1 MNKKIDIIKL
11 QKIYDPR
18 GTLVVAEENTHV
30 PFEIGNTEWF
40 SPKSTVTTQHQRETM
55 LVALAGHFTL
65 RITEYDGTV
74 AETLLDNPNEGALIP
89 ADCPYQ
95 LTDFTEETVVLRL
108 TAAEKEIKY
117 LDLKAI
123 NDQYQP
129 EINNA
134 IAQVLDSGWYLHGKA
149 LRQFEEEYAAFIG
162 SEYCI
167 GCGCGLDA
175 LKLILMGEMELGR
188 LQKGD
193 EILVPANT
201 YYATI
206 LAITSVGLK
215 PVLIDAR
222 MDTLQIDERLIEQH
236 ITQKTKALLTVH
248 LYGKLSVT
256 PKMLELCRKHHLLL
270 FEDNAQAFACKM
282 HAKKSE
288 ACQMQVE
295 NSQNSEV
302 NGESIHTG
310 NIGDAAA
317 HSFYP
322 GKNLGALGDAG
333 AVTTNDRKLA
343 EVITSLRDYGRVSK
357 YEYDYQGLNSRMEEL
372 QAAVLC
378 VKLKN
383 PYKEAS
389 ERIKIAR
396 YYLSKLDKRIVEHC
410 IPERLYEKESENVV
424 HVFPFLTEK
433 RDELRDYLSEHRV
446 QTVCH
451 YPIPPHQQPCYPEW
465 NHLSFPVTERIAKQE
480 ISLPC
485 NSTLKQEELDRIINL
500 INRFFEE
507 RGI

>member
-1 MNKKIDIIKL
+1 MNKKVDNIKL
-11 QKIYDPR
+11 QKIFDPR
-18 GTLVVAEENTHV
+18 STQIAAEE
-30 PFEIGNTEWF
+30 
-40 SPKSTVTTQHQRETM
+40 K
-55 LVALAGHFTL
+55 
-65 RITEYDGTV
+65 
-74 AETLLDNPNEGALIP
+74 
-89 ADCPYQ
+89 
-95 LTDFTEETVVLRL
+95 
-108 TAAEKEIKY
+108 IKY

-129 EINNA
+129 EINEA
-134 IAQVLDSGWYLHGKA
+134 IAQVLDSGWYLNGNA
-149 LRQFEEEYAAFIG
+149 LKQFEEAYAAFIG

-175 LKLILMGEMELGR
+175 LKLILMGEIELGR
-188 LQKGD
+188 LQKGN

-206 LAITSVGLK
+206 LAITSVGLT
-215 PVLIDAR
+215 PVLIDSR

-236 ITQKTKALLTVH
+236 ITQKTKALMTVH

-256 PKMLELCRKHHLLL
+256 PKILELCRKHQLLL
-270 FEDNAQAFACKM
+270 FEDNAQAFAC
-282 HAKKSE
+282 
-288 ACQMQVE
+288 QMQVE
-295 NSQNSEV
+295 NSEASRK
-302 NGESIHTG
+302 SIHTG

-333 AVTTNDRKLA
+333 AITTNDRKLA
-343 EVITSLRDYGRVSK
+343 EVIISLRDYGRVTK
-357 YEYDYQGLNSRMEEL
+357 YEFNYQGLNSRMEEL

-383 PYKEAS
+383 PYGEAKD
-389 ERIKIAR
+389 RFQKVQ
-396 YYLSKLDKRIVEHC
+396 YYLSKLDKKIVEHC
-410 IPERLYEKESENVV
+410 IPKRLYEEESENVV

-433 RDELRDYLSEHRV
+433 RDELRDYLSEHQV
-446 QTVCH
+446 QTVYH
-451 YPIPPHQQPCYPEW
+451 YPIPPHQQSCYPEW
-465 NHLSFPVTERIAKQE
+465 NHLSFPVTERIAQQE

>member
-1 MNKKIDIIKL
+1 MNKKVDNIKL
-11 QKIYDPR
+11 QKIFDPR
-18 GTLVVAEENTHV
+18 STQVAAEE
-30 PFEIGNTEWF
+30 
-40 SPKSTVTTQHQRETM
+40 K
-55 LVALAGHFTL
+55 
-65 RITEYDGTV
+65 
-74 AETLLDNPNEGALIP
+74 
-89 ADCPYQ
+89 
-95 LTDFTEETVVLRL
+95 
-108 TAAEKEIKY
+108 IKY

-129 EINNA
+129 EINEA
-134 IAQVLDSGWYLHGKA
+134 IAQVLDSGWYLNGNA
-149 LRQFEEEYAAFIG
+149 LKLFEEAYAAFIG

-175 LKLILMGEMELGR
+175 LKLILMGEIELGR

-206 LAITSVGLK
+206 LAITSVGLT
-215 PVLIDAR
+215 PVLIDSR

-236 ITQKTKALLTVH
+236 ITQKTKALMTVH

-256 PKMLELCRKHHLLL
+256 PKILELCRKHQLLL
-270 FEDNAQAFACKM
+270 FEDNAQAFAC
-282 HAKKSE
+282 
-288 ACQMQVE
+288 QMQVE
-295 NSQNSEV
+295 NSEASRK
-302 NGESIHTG
+302 SIHTG

-333 AVTTNDRKLA
+333 AITTNDRKLA
-343 EVITSLRDYGRVSK
+343 EIIISLRDYGRVSK
-357 YEYDYQGLNSRMEEL
+357 YEFNYQGLNSRMEEL

-383 PYKEAS
+383 PYGEAKD
-389 ERIKIAR
+389 RFQKVQ
-396 YYLSKLDKRIVEHC
+396 YYLSKLDKKIVEHC
-410 IPERLYEKESENVV
+410 IPKRLYEEESENVV

-433 RDELRDYLSEHRV
+433 RDELRDYLSEHQV
-446 QTVCH
+446 QTVYH
-451 YPIPPHQQPCYPEW
+451 YPIPPHQQSCYPEW
-465 NHLSFPVTERIAKQE
+465 NHLSFPVTERIAQQE

-485 NSTLKQEELDRIINL
+485 NSTLKQGELDRIINL

>member
-1 MNKKIDIIKL
+1 MNKKVDNIKL
-11 QKIYDPR
+11 QKIFDPR
-18 GTLVVAEENTHV
+18 STQVVAEE
-30 PFEIGNTEWF
+30 
-40 SPKSTVTTQHQRETM
+40 K
-55 LVALAGHFTL
+55 
-65 RITEYDGTV
+65 
-74 AETLLDNPNEGALIP
+74 
-89 ADCPYQ
+89 
-95 LTDFTEETVVLRL
+95 
-108 TAAEKEIKY
+108 IKY

-129 EINNA
+129 EINEA
-134 IAQVLDSGWYLHGKA
+134 IAQVLDSGWYLNGNA
-149 LRQFEEEYAAFIG
+149 LKQFEEAYAAFIG

-175 LKLILMGEMELGR
+175 LKLILMGEIELGR
-188 LQKGD
+188 LQKGN

-206 LAITSVGLK
+206 LAITSVGLT
-215 PVLIDAR
+215 PVLIDSR

-236 ITQKTKALLTVH
+236 ITQKTKALMTVH

-256 PKMLELCRKHHLLL
+256 PKILELCRKHQLLL
-270 FEDNAQAFACKM
+270 FEDNAQAFAC
-282 HAKKSE
+282 
-288 ACQMQVE
+288 QMQVE
-295 NSQNSEV
+295 NSEASRK
-302 NGESIHTG
+302 SIHTG

-333 AVTTNDRKLA
+333 AITTNDRKLA
-343 EVITSLRDYGRVSK
+343 EVIISLRDYGRVSK
-357 YEYDYQGLNSRMEEL
+357 YEFNYQGLNSRMEEL

-383 PYKEAS
+383 PYGEAKD
-389 ERIKIAR
+389 RFQKVQ
-396 YYLSKLDKRIVEHC
+396 YYLSKLDKKIVEHC
-410 IPERLYEKESENVV
+410 IPKRLYEEESENVV

-433 RDELRDYLSEHRV
+433 RDELRDYLSEHQV
-446 QTVCH
+446 QTVYH
-451 YPIPPHQQPCYPEW
+451 YPIPPHQQSCYPEW
-465 NHLSFPVTERIAKQE
+465 NHLSFPVTERIAQQE

-485 NSTLKQEELDRIINL
+485 NSTLKQGELDRIINL

>member
-1 MNKKIDIIKL
+1 MNKKVDNIKL
-11 QKIYDPR
+11 QKIFDPR
-18 GTLVVAEENTHV
+18 STQVAAEE
-30 PFEIGNTEWF
+30 
-40 SPKSTVTTQHQRETM
+40 K
-55 LVALAGHFTL
+55 
-65 RITEYDGTV
+65 
-74 AETLLDNPNEGALIP
+74 
-89 ADCPYQ
+89 
-95 LTDFTEETVVLRL
+95 
-108 TAAEKEIKY
+108 IKY

-129 EINNA
+129 EINEA
-134 IAQVLDSGWYLHGKA
+134 IAQVLDSGWYLNGNA
-149 LRQFEEEYAAFIG
+149 LKQFEEAYAAFIG

-175 LKLILMGEMELGR
+175 LKLILMGEIELGR
-188 LQKGD
+188 LQKGN

-206 LAITSVGLK
+206 LAITSVGLT
-215 PVLIDAR
+215 PVLIDSR

-236 ITQKTKALLTVH
+236 ITQKTKALMTVH

-256 PKMLELCRKHHLLL
+256 PKILELCRKHQLLL
-270 FEDNAQAFACKM
+270 FEDNAQAFAC
-282 HAKKSE
+282 
-288 ACQMQVE
+288 QMQVE
-295 NSQNSEV
+295 NSEASRK
-302 NGESIHTG
+302 SIHTG

-333 AVTTNDRKLA
+333 AITTNDRKLA
-343 EVITSLRDYGRVSK
+343 EVIISLRDYGRVSK
-357 YEYDYQGLNSRMEEL
+357 YEFNYQGLNSRMEEL

-383 PYKEAS
+383 PYGEAKD
-389 ERIKIAR
+389 RFQKVQ
-396 YYLSKLDKRIVEHC
+396 YYLSKLDKKIVEHC
-410 IPERLYEKESENVV
+410 IPKKLYEEESENVV

-433 RDELRDYLSEHRV
+433 RDELRDYLSEHQV
-446 QTVCH
+446 QTVFH
-451 YPIPPHQQPCYPEW
+451 YPIPPHQQSCYPEW
-465 NHLSFPVTERIAKQE
+465 NHLSFPVTERIAQQE

-485 NSTLKQEELDRIINL
+485 NSTLKQGELDRIINL

>member
-1 MNKKIDIIKL
+1 MNKKVDNIKL
-11 QKIYDPR
+11 QKIFDPR
-18 GTLVVAEENTHV
+18 STQVAAEE
-30 PFEIGNTEWF
+30 
-40 SPKSTVTTQHQRETM
+40 K
-55 LVALAGHFTL
+55 
-65 RITEYDGTV
+65 
-74 AETLLDNPNEGALIP
+74 
-89 ADCPYQ
+89 
-95 LTDFTEETVVLRL
+95 
-108 TAAEKEIKY
+108 IKY

-129 EINNA
+129 EINEA
-134 IAQVLDSGWYLHGKA
+134 IAQVLDSGWYLNGNA
-149 LRQFEEEYAAFIG
+149 LKEFEEAYAAFIG

-175 LKLILMGEMELGR
+175 LKLILMGEIELGR

-206 LAITSVGLK
+206 LAITSVGLT
-215 PVLIDAR
+215 PVLIDSR

-236 ITQKTKALLTVH
+236 ITQKTKALMTVH

-256 PKMLELCRKHHLLL
+256 PKILELCRKHQLLL
-270 FEDNAQAFACKM
+270 FEDNAQAFAC
-282 HAKKSE
+282 
-288 ACQMQVE
+288 QMQVK
-295 NSQNSEV
+295 NSEASRK
-302 NGESIHTG
+302 SIHTG

-333 AVTTNDRKLA
+333 AITTNDRKLA
-343 EVITSLRDYGRVSK
+343 EVIISLRDYGRVSK
-357 YEYDYQGLNSRMEEL
+357 YEFNYQGLNSRMEEL
-372 QAAVLC
+372 QAVVLC

-383 PYKEAS
+383 PYGEAKD
-389 ERIKIAR
+389 RFQKVQ
-396 YYLSKLDKRIVEHC
+396 YYLSKLDKKIVEHC
-410 IPERLYEKESENVV
+410 IPKRLYEEESENVV

-433 RDELRDYLSEHRV
+433 RDELRDYLSEHQV
-446 QTVCH
+446 QTVYH
-451 YPIPPHQQPCYPEW
+451 YPIPPHQQSCYPEW
-465 NHLSFPVTERIAKQE
+465 NHLSFPVTERIAQQE

>member
-1 MNKKIDIIKL
+1 MNKKVDNIKL
-11 QKIYDPR
+11 QKIFDPR
-18 GTLVVAEENTHV
+18 STQVAAEE
-30 PFEIGNTEWF
+30 
-40 SPKSTVTTQHQRETM
+40 K
-55 LVALAGHFTL
+55 
-65 RITEYDGTV
+65 
-74 AETLLDNPNEGALIP
+74 
-89 ADCPYQ
+89 
-95 LTDFTEETVVLRL
+95 
-108 TAAEKEIKY
+108 IKY

-129 EINNA
+129 EINEA
-134 IAQVLDSGWYLHGKA
+134 IAQVLDSGWYLNGNA
-149 LRQFEEEYAAFIG
+149 LKQFEEAYAAFIG

-175 LKLILMGEMELGR
+175 LKLILMGEIELGR
-188 LQKGD
+188 LQKDD

-206 LAITSVGLK
+206 LAITSVGLT
-215 PVLIDAR
+215 PVLIDSR

-236 ITQKTKALLTVH
+236 ITQKTKALMTVH

-256 PKMLELCRKHHLLL
+256 PKILELCRKHQLLL
-270 FEDNAQAFACKM
+270 FEDNAQAFAC
-282 HAKKSE
+282 
-288 ACQMQVE
+288 QMQVE
-295 NSQNSEV
+295 NSEASRK
-302 NGESIHTG
+302 SIHTG

-333 AVTTNDRKLA
+333 AITTNDRKLA
-343 EVITSLRDYGRVSK
+343 EIIISLRDYGRVSK
-357 YEYDYQGLNSRMEEL
+357 YEFNYQGLNSRMEEL

-383 PYKEAS
+383 PYGEAKD
-389 ERIKIAR
+389 RFQKVQ
-396 YYLSKLDKRIVEHC
+396 YYLSKLDKKIVEHC
-410 IPERLYEKESENVV
+410 IPKRLYEEEAENVV

-433 RDELRDYLSEHRV
+433 RDELRDYLSEHQV
-446 QTVCH
+446 QTVYH
-451 YPIPPHQQPCYPEW
+451 YPIPPHQQSCYPEW
-465 NHLSFPVTERIAKQE
+465 NHLSFPVTERIAQQE

-485 NSTLKQEELDRIINL
+485 NSTLKQGELDRIINL

>member
-1 MNKKIDIIKL
+1 MNKKVDNIKL
-11 QKIYDPR
+11 QKIFDPR
-18 GTLVVAEENTHV
+18 STQIAAEE
-30 PFEIGNTEWF
+30 
-40 SPKSTVTTQHQRETM
+40 K
-55 LVALAGHFTL
+55 
-65 RITEYDGTV
+65 
-74 AETLLDNPNEGALIP
+74 
-89 ADCPYQ
+89 
-95 LTDFTEETVVLRL
+95 
-108 TAAEKEIKY
+108 IKY

-129 EINNA
+129 EINEA
-134 IAQVLDSGWYLHGKA
+134 IAQVLDSGWYLNGNA
-149 LRQFEEEYAAFIG
+149 LKQFEEAYAAFIG

-175 LKLILMGEMELGR
+175 LKLILMGEIELGR
-188 LQKGD
+188 LQKGN

-206 LAITSVGLK
+206 LAITSVGLT
-215 PVLIDAR
+215 PVLIDSR

-236 ITQKTKALLTVH
+236 ITQKTKALMTVH

-256 PKMLELCRKHHLLL
+256 PKILELCRKHQLLL
-270 FEDNAQAFACKM
+270 FEDNAQAFAC
-282 HAKKSE
+282 
-288 ACQMQVE
+288 QMQVE
-295 NSQNSEV
+295 NCEASRK
-302 NGESIHTG
+302 SIHTG

-333 AVTTNDRKLA
+333 AITTNDRKLA
-343 EVITSLRDYGRVSK
+343 EIIISLRDYGRVSK
-357 YEYDYQGLNSRMEEL
+357 YEFNYQGLNSRMEEL

-383 PYKEAS
+383 PYGEAKD
-389 ERIKIAR
+389 RFQKVQ
-396 YYLSKLDKRIVEHC
+396 YYLSKLDKKIVEHC
-410 IPERLYEKESENVV
+410 IPKRLYEEESENVV

-433 RDELRDYLSEHRV
+433 RDELRDYLSEHQV
-446 QTVCH
+446 QTVYH
-451 YPIPPHQQPCYPEW
+451 YPIPPHQQSCYPEW
-465 NHLSFPVTERIAKQE
+465 NHLSFPVTERIAQQE

-485 NSTLKQEELDRIINL
+485 NSTLKQGELDRIINL

>member
-1 MNKKIDIIKL
+1 MNKKVDNIKL
-11 QKIYDPR
+11 QKIFDPR
-18 GTLVVAEENTHV
+18 STQVAAEE
-30 PFEIGNTEWF
+30 
-40 SPKSTVTTQHQRETM
+40 K
-55 LVALAGHFTL
+55 
-65 RITEYDGTV
+65 
-74 AETLLDNPNEGALIP
+74 
-89 ADCPYQ
+89 
-95 LTDFTEETVVLRL
+95 
-108 TAAEKEIKY
+108 IKY

-129 EINNA
+129 EINEA
-134 IAQVLDSGWYLHGKA
+134 IAQVLDSGWYLNGNA
-149 LRQFEEEYAAFIG
+149 LKEFEEAYAAFIG

-175 LKLILMGEMELGR
+175 LKLILIGEIELGR

-206 LAITSVGLK
+206 LAITSVGLT
-215 PVLIDAR
+215 PVLIDSR

-236 ITQKTKALLTVH
+236 ITQKTKALMTVH

-256 PKMLELCRKHHLLL
+256 PKILELCRKHQLLL
-270 FEDNAQAFACKM
+270 FEDNAQAFAC
-282 HAKKSE
+282 
-288 ACQMQVE
+288 QMQVE
-295 NSQNSEV
+295 NSEASRK
-302 NGESIHTG
+302 SIHTG

-333 AVTTNDRKLA
+333 AITTNDRKLA
-343 EVITSLRDYGRVSK
+343 EIIISLRDYGRVSK
-357 YEYDYQGLNSRMEEL
+357 YEFNYQGLNSRMEEL

-383 PYKEAS
+383 PYGEAKD
-389 ERIKIAR
+389 RFQKVQ
-396 YYLSKLDKRIVEHC
+396 YYLSKLDKKIVEHC
-410 IPERLYEKESENVV
+410 IPKRLYEEESENVV

-433 RDELRDYLSEHRV
+433 RDELRDYLSEHQV
-446 QTVCH
+446 QTVYH
-451 YPIPPHQQPCYPEW
+451 YPIPPHQQSCYPEW
-465 NHLSFPVTERIAKQE
+465 NHLSFPVTERIAQQE

-485 NSTLKQEELDRIINL
+485 NSTLKQGELDRIINL

>member
-1 MNKKIDIIKL
+1 MNKKVDNIKL
-11 QKIYDPR
+11 QKIFDPR
-18 GTLVVAEENTHV
+18 STQVAAEE
-30 PFEIGNTEWF
+30 
-40 SPKSTVTTQHQRETM
+40 K
-55 LVALAGHFTL
+55 
-65 RITEYDGTV
+65 
-74 AETLLDNPNEGALIP
+74 
-89 ADCPYQ
+89 
-95 LTDFTEETVVLRL
+95 
-108 TAAEKEIKY
+108 IKY

-129 EINNA
+129 EINEA
-134 IAQVLDSGWYLHGKA
+134 IAQVLDSGWYLNGNA
-149 LRQFEEEYAAFIG
+149 LKQFEEAYAAFIG

-175 LKLILMGEMELGR
+175 LKLILMGEIELGR
-188 LQKGD
+188 LQKGN

-206 LAITSVGLK
+206 LAITSAGLT
-215 PVLIDAR
+215 PVLIDSR

-236 ITQKTKALLTVH
+236 ITQKTKALMTVH

-256 PKMLELCRKHHLLL
+256 PKILELCRKHQLLL
-270 FEDNAQAFACKM
+270 FEDNAQAFAC
-282 HAKKSE
+282 
-288 ACQMQVE
+288 QMQVE
-295 NSQNSEV
+295 NSEASRK
-302 NGESIHTG
+302 SIHTG

-333 AVTTNDRKLA
+333 AITTNDRKLA
-343 EVITSLRDYGRVSK
+343 EVIISLRDYGRVSK
-357 YEYDYQGLNSRMEEL
+357 YEFNYQGLNSRMEEL

-383 PYKEAS
+383 PYGEAKD
-389 ERIKIAR
+389 RFQKVQ
-396 YYLSKLDKRIVEHC
+396 YYLSKLDKKIVEHC
-410 IPERLYEKESENVV
+410 IPKRLYEEESENVV

-433 RDELRDYLSEHRV
+433 RDELRDYLSEHQV
-446 QTVCH
+446 QTVFH
-451 YPIPPHQQPCYPEW
+451 YPIPPHQQSCYPEW
-465 NHLSFPVTERIAKQE
+465 NHLSFPVTERIAQQE

-485 NSTLKQEELDRIINL
+485 NSTLKQGELDRIINL

>member
-1 MNKKIDIIKL
+1 MNKKVDNIKL
-11 QKIYDPR
+11 QKIFDPR
-18 GTLVVAEENTHV
+18 STQVAAEE
-30 PFEIGNTEWF
+30 
-40 SPKSTVTTQHQRETM
+40 K
-55 LVALAGHFTL
+55 
-65 RITEYDGTV
+65 
-74 AETLLDNPNEGALIP
+74 
-89 ADCPYQ
+89 
-95 LTDFTEETVVLRL
+95 
-108 TAAEKEIKY
+108 IKY

-129 EINNA
+129 EINEA
-134 IAQVLDSGWYLHGKA
+134 IAQVLDSGWYLNGIA
-149 LRQFEEEYAAFIG
+149 LKQFEEAYAAFIG

-175 LKLILMGEMELGR
+175 LKLILMGEIELGR

-206 LAITSVGLK
+206 LAITSVGLT
-215 PVLIDAR
+215 PVLIDSR

-236 ITQKTKALLTVH
+236 ITQKTKALMTVH

-256 PKMLELCRKHHLLL
+256 PKILELCRKHQLLL
-270 FEDNAQAFACKM
+270 FEDNAQAFAC
-282 HAKKSE
+282 
-288 ACQMQVE
+288 QMQVE
-295 NSQNSEV
+295 NSEASRK
-302 NGESIHTG
+302 SIHTG

-333 AVTTNDRKLA
+333 AITTNDRKLA
-343 EVITSLRDYGRVSK
+343 EIIISLRDYGRVSK
-357 YEYDYQGLNSRMEEL
+357 YEFNYQGLNSRMEEL

-383 PYKEAS
+383 PYGEAKD
-389 ERIKIAR
+389 RFQKVQ
-396 YYLSKLDKRIVEHC
+396 YYLSKLDKKIVEHC
-410 IPERLYEKESENVV
+410 IPKRLYEEESENVV

-433 RDELRDYLSEHRV
+433 RDELRDYLSEHQV
-446 QTVCH
+446 QTVYH
-451 YPIPPHQQPCYPEW
+451 YPIPPHQQSCYPEW
-465 NHLSFPVTERIAKQE
+465 NHLSFPVTERIAQQE

-485 NSTLKQEELDRIINL
+485 NSTLKQGELDRIINL

>member
-1 MNKKIDIIKL
+1 MNKKVDINKS
-11 QKIYDPR
+11 QKISDPR
-18 GTLVVAEENTHV
+18 GTQVAAEE
-30 PFEIGNTEWF
+30 
-40 SPKSTVTTQHQRETM
+40 
-55 LVALAGHFTL
+55 
-65 RITEYDGTV
+65 
-74 AETLLDNPNEGALIP
+74 
-89 ADCPYQ
+89 
-95 LTDFTEETVVLRL
+95 
-108 TAAEKEIKY
+108 EIKY

-134 IAQVLDSGWYLHGKA
+134 IALVLDSGWYLNGNA
-149 LRQFEEEYAAFIG
+149 LKQFEKDYAAFIG

-206 LAITSVGLK
+206 LAITSVGLA

-236 ITQKTKALLTVH
+236 ITQKTKALMTVH

-256 PKMLELCRKHHLLL
+256 PQMLELCRKHHLLL
-270 FEDNAQAFACKM
+270 FEDNAQAFACQMQIKNNEGSQIQAENNEGSQIQTENNEGSQM
-282 HAKKSE
+282 QAEKSEGSQMQAEKSEGSQMQAEKSE
-288 ACQMQVE
+288 ACR
-295 NSQNSEV
+295 
-302 NGESIHTG
+302 ESIHTG

-343 EVITSLRDYGRVSK
+343 ETIISLRDYGRANK
-357 YEYDYQGLNSRMEEL
+357 YEFAYQGLNSRMEEL
-372 QAAVLC
+372 QAAVLS

-383 PYKEAS
+383 PYGEAKD
-389 ERIKIAR
+389 RFRKVQ
-396 YYLSKLDKRIVEHC
+396 YYLSRLDKQIVEHC
-410 IPERLYEKESENVV
+410 IPERLYEEEKENVV

-433 RDELRDYLSEHRV
+433 RDELRDYLTEHRV

-451 YPIPPHQQPCYPEW
+451 YPIPPHQQSCYPEW
-465 NHLSFPVTERIAKQE
+465 NHLLFPVTERIAQQE

>member
-1 MNKKIDIIKL
+1 MNKKVDNIKL
-11 QKIYDPR
+11 QKIFDPR
-18 GTLVVAEENTHV
+18 STQVAAEE
-30 PFEIGNTEWF
+30 
-40 SPKSTVTTQHQRETM
+40 K
-55 LVALAGHFTL
+55 
-65 RITEYDGTV
+65 
-74 AETLLDNPNEGALIP
+74 
-89 ADCPYQ
+89 
-95 LTDFTEETVVLRL
+95 
-108 TAAEKEIKY
+108 IKY

-129 EINNA
+129 EINEA
-134 IAQVLDSGWYLHGKA
+134 IAQVLDSGWYLNGNA
-149 LRQFEEEYAAFIG
+149 LKQFEEAYAAFIG

-175 LKLILMGEMELGR
+175 LKLILMGEIELGR
-188 LQKGD
+188 LQKDD

-206 LAITSVGLK
+206 LAITSVGLT
-215 PVLIDAR
+215 PVLIDSR

-236 ITQKTKALLTVH
+236 ITQKTKALMTVH

-256 PKMLELCRKHHLLL
+256 PKILELCRKHQLLL
-270 FEDNAQAFACKM
+270 FEDNAQAFAC
-282 HAKKSE
+282 
-288 ACQMQVE
+288 QMQVE
-295 NSQNSEV
+295 NSEASRK
-302 NGESIHTG
+302 SIHTG

-333 AVTTNDRKLA
+333 AITTNDRKLA
-343 EVITSLRDYGRVSK
+343 EVIISLRDYGRVSK
-357 YEYDYQGLNSRMEEL
+357 YEFNYQGLNSRMEEL

-383 PYKEAS
+383 PYGEAKD
-389 ERIKIAR
+389 RFRKVQ
-396 YYLSKLDKRIVEHC
+396 YYLSKLDKKIVEHC
-410 IPERLYEKESENVV
+410 IPKRLYEEEAENVV

-433 RDELRDYLSEHRV
+433 RDELRDYLSEHQV
-446 QTVCH
+446 QTVYH
-451 YPIPPHQQPCYPEW
+451 YPIPPHQQSCYPEW
-465 NHLSFPVTERIAKQE
+465 NHLSFPVTERIAQQE

-485 NSTLKQEELDRIINL
+485 NSTLKQGELDRIINL

>member
-1 MNKKIDIIKL
+1 MNKKVDNIKL
-11 QKIYDPR
+11 QKIFDPR
-18 GTLVVAEENTHV
+18 STQVAAEE
-30 PFEIGNTEWF
+30 
-40 SPKSTVTTQHQRETM
+40 K
-55 LVALAGHFTL
+55 
-65 RITEYDGTV
+65 
-74 AETLLDNPNEGALIP
+74 
-89 ADCPYQ
+89 
-95 LTDFTEETVVLRL
+95 
-108 TAAEKEIKY
+108 IKY

-129 EINNA
+129 EINEA
-134 IAQVLDSGWYLHGKA
+134 IAQVLDSGWYLNGNA
-149 LRQFEEEYAAFIG
+149 LKQFEEAYAAFIG

-175 LKLILMGEMELGR
+175 LKLILMGEIELGR
-188 LQKGD
+188 LQKGN

-206 LAITSVGLK
+206 LAITSVGLT
-215 PVLIDAR
+215 PVPIDSR

-236 ITQKTKALLTVH
+236 ITQKTKALMTVH

-256 PKMLELCRKHHLLL
+256 PKILELCRKHQLLL
-270 FEDNAQAFACKM
+270 FEDNAQAFAC
-282 HAKKSE
+282 
-288 ACQMQVE
+288 QMQVE
-295 NSQNSEV
+295 NSEASRK
-302 NGESIHTG
+302 SIHTG

-333 AVTTNDRKLA
+333 AITTNDRKLA
-343 EVITSLRDYGRVSK
+343 EIIISLRDYGRVSK
-357 YEYDYQGLNSRMEEL
+357 YEFNYQGLNSRMEEL

-383 PYKEAS
+383 PYGEAKD
-389 ERIKIAR
+389 RFQKVQ
-396 YYLSKLDKRIVEHC
+396 YYLSKLDKKIVEHC
-410 IPERLYEKESENVV
+410 IPKRLYEEESENVV

-433 RDELRDYLSEHRV
+433 RDELRDYLSEHQV
-446 QTVCH
+446 QTVYH
-451 YPIPPHQQPCYPEW
+451 YPIPPHQQSCYPEW
-465 NHLSFPVTERIAKQE
+465 NHLSFPVTERIAQQE

-485 NSTLKQEELDRIINL
+485 NSTLKQGELDRIINL

>member
-1 MNKKIDIIKL
+1 MNKKVDNIKL
-11 QKIYDPR
+11 QKIFDPR
-18 GTLVVAEENTHV
+18 STQVAAEE
-30 PFEIGNTEWF
+30 
-40 SPKSTVTTQHQRETM
+40 K
-55 LVALAGHFTL
+55 
-65 RITEYDGTV
+65 
-74 AETLLDNPNEGALIP
+74 
-89 ADCPYQ
+89 
-95 LTDFTEETVVLRL
+95 
-108 TAAEKEIKY
+108 IKY

-129 EINNA
+129 EINEA
-134 IAQVLDSGWYLHGKA
+134 IAQVLDSGWYLNGNA
-149 LRQFEEEYAAFIG
+149 LKQFEEAYTAFIG

-175 LKLILMGEMELGR
+175 LKLILMGEIELGR

-206 LAITSVGLK
+206 LAITSVGLT
-215 PVLIDAR
+215 PVLIDSR

-236 ITQKTKALLTVH
+236 ITQKTKALMTVH

-256 PKMLELCRKHHLLL
+256 PKILELCRKHQLLL
-270 FEDNAQAFACKM
+270 FEDNAQAFAC
-282 HAKKSE
+282 
-288 ACQMQVE
+288 QMQVE
-295 NSQNSEV
+295 NSEASRK
-302 NGESIHTG
+302 SIHTG

-333 AVTTNDRKLA
+333 AITTNDRKLA
-343 EVITSLRDYGRVSK
+343 EVIISLRDYGRVSK
-357 YEYDYQGLNSRMEEL
+357 YEFNYQGLNSRMEEL

-383 PYKEAS
+383 PYGEAKD
-389 ERIKIAR
+389 RFRKVQ
-396 YYLSKLDKRIVEHC
+396 YYLSKLDKKIVEHC
-410 IPERLYEKESENVV
+410 IPKRLYEEESENVV

-433 RDELRDYLSEHRV
+433 RDELRDYLSEHQV
-446 QTVCH
+446 QTVYH
-451 YPIPPHQQPCYPEW
+451 YPIPPHQQSCYPEW
-465 NHLSFPVTERIAKQE
+465 NHLSFPVTERIAQQE

-485 NSTLKQEELDRIINL
+485 NSTLKQGELDRIINL

>member
-1 MNKKIDIIKL
+1 MNKKVDNIKL
-11 QKIYDPR
+11 QKIFDPR
-18 GTLVVAEENTHV
+18 STQVAAEE
-30 PFEIGNTEWF
+30 
-40 SPKSTVTTQHQRETM
+40 K
-55 LVALAGHFTL
+55 
-65 RITEYDGTV
+65 
-74 AETLLDNPNEGALIP
+74 
-89 ADCPYQ
+89 
-95 LTDFTEETVVLRL
+95 
-108 TAAEKEIKY
+108 IKY

-129 EINNA
+129 EINEA
-134 IAQVLDSGWYLHGKA
+134 IAQVLDSGWYLNGNA
-149 LRQFEEEYAAFIG
+149 LKQFEEAYAAFIG

-175 LKLILMGEMELGR
+175 LKLILMGEIELGR
-188 LQKGD
+188 LQKGN

-206 LAITSVGLK
+206 LAITSVGLT
-215 PVLIDAR
+215 PVLIDSR

-236 ITQKTKALLTVH
+236 ITQKTKALMTVH

-256 PKMLELCRKHHLLL
+256 PKILELCRKHQLLL
-270 FEDNAQAFACKM
+270 FEDNAQAFAC
-282 HAKKSE
+282 
-288 ACQMQVE
+288 QMQVE
-295 NSQNSEV
+295 NSEASRK
-302 NGESIHTG
+302 SIHTG

-333 AVTTNDRKLA
+333 AITTNDRKLV
-343 EVITSLRDYGRVSK
+343 EVIISLRDYGRVSK
-357 YEYDYQGLNSRMEEL
+357 YEFNYQGLNSRMEEL

-383 PYKEAS
+383 PYGEAKD
-389 ERIKIAR
+389 RFQKVQ
-396 YYLSKLDKRIVEHC
+396 YYLSKLDKKIVEHC
-410 IPERLYEKESENVV
+410 IPKRLYEEESENVV

-433 RDELRDYLSEHRV
+433 RDELRDYLSEHQV
-446 QTVCH
+446 QTVYH
-451 YPIPPHQQPCYPEW
+451 YPIPPHQQSCYPEW
-465 NHLSFPVTERIAKQE
+465 NHLSFPVTERIAQQE

-485 NSTLKQEELDRIINL
+485 NSTLKQGELDRIINL

>member
-1 MNKKIDIIKL
+1 MNKKVDNIKL
-11 QKIYDPR
+11 QKIFDPR
-18 GTLVVAEENTHV
+18 STQVAAEE
-30 PFEIGNTEWF
+30 
-40 SPKSTVTTQHQRETM
+40 K
-55 LVALAGHFTL
+55 
-65 RITEYDGTV
+65 
-74 AETLLDNPNEGALIP
+74 
-89 ADCPYQ
+89 
-95 LTDFTEETVVLRL
+95 
-108 TAAEKEIKY
+108 IKY

-129 EINNA
+129 EINEA
-134 IAQVLDSGWYLHGKA
+134 IAQVLDSGWYLNGNA
-149 LRQFEEEYAAFIG
+149 LKQFEEAYAAFIG

-175 LKLILMGEMELGR
+175 LKLILMGEIELGR
-188 LQKGD
+188 LQKGN

-206 LAITSVGLK
+206 LAITSVGLT
-215 PVLIDAR
+215 PVLIDSR

-236 ITQKTKALLTVH
+236 ITQKTKALMTVH

-256 PKMLELCRKHHLLL
+256 PKILELCRKHQLLL
-270 FEDNAQAFACKM
+270 FEDNAQAFAC
-282 HAKKSE
+282 
-288 ACQMQVE
+288 QMQVE
-295 NSQNSEV
+295 NSEASRK
-302 NGESIHTG
+302 SIHTG

-333 AVTTNDRKLA
+333 AITTNDRKLA
-343 EVITSLRDYGRVSK
+343 EVIISLRDYGRVSK
-357 YEYDYQGLNSRMEEL
+357 YEFNCQGLNSRMEEL

-383 PYKEAS
+383 PYGEAKD
-389 ERIKIAR
+389 RFQKVQ
-396 YYLSKLDKRIVEHC
+396 YYLSKLDKKIVEHC
-410 IPERLYEKESENVV
+410 IPKRLYEEESENVV

-433 RDELRDYLSEHRV
+433 RDELRDYLSEHQV
-446 QTVCH
+446 QTVFH
-451 YPIPPHQQPCYPEW
+451 YPIPPHQQSCYPEW
-465 NHLSFPVTERIAKQE
+465 NHLSFPVTERIAQQE

-485 NSTLKQEELDRIINL
+485 NSTLKQGELDRIINL

>member
-1 MNKKIDIIKL
+1 MNKKVDNIKL
-11 QKIYDPR
+11 QKIFDPR
-18 GTLVVAEENTHV
+18 STQVAAEE
-30 PFEIGNTEWF
+30 
-40 SPKSTVTTQHQRETM
+40 K
-55 LVALAGHFTL
+55 
-65 RITEYDGTV
+65 
-74 AETLLDNPNEGALIP
+74 
-89 ADCPYQ
+89 
-95 LTDFTEETVVLRL
+95 
-108 TAAEKEIKY
+108 IKY

-129 EINNA
+129 EINEA
-134 IAQVLDSGWYLHGKA
+134 IAQVLDSGWYLNGNA
-149 LRQFEEEYAAFIG
+149 LKEFEEAYAAFIG

-175 LKLILMGEMELGR
+175 LKLILMGEIELGR
-188 LQKGD
+188 LQKDD

-206 LAITSVGLK
+206 LAITSVGLT
-215 PVLIDAR
+215 PVLIDSR

-236 ITQKTKALLTVH
+236 ITQKTKALMTVH

-256 PKMLELCRKHHLLL
+256 PKILELCRKHQLLL
-270 FEDNAQAFACKM
+270 FEDNAQAFAC
-282 HAKKSE
+282 
-288 ACQMQVE
+288 QMQVE
-295 NSQNSEV
+295 NSEASRK
-302 NGESIHTG
+302 SIHTG

-333 AVTTNDRKLA
+333 AITTNDRKLA
-343 EVITSLRDYGRVSK
+343 EVIISLRDYGRVSK
-357 YEYDYQGLNSRMEEL
+357 YEFNYQGLNSRMEEL

-383 PYKEAS
+383 PYGEAKD
-389 ERIKIAR
+389 RFQKVQ
-396 YYLSKLDKRIVEHC
+396 YYLSKLDKKIVEHC
-410 IPERLYEKESENVV
+410 IPKRLYEEESENVV

-433 RDELRDYLSEHRV
+433 RDELRDYLSEHQV
-446 QTVCH
+446 QTVYH
-451 YPIPPHQQPCYPEW
+451 YPIPPHQQSCYPEW
-465 NHLSFPVTERIAKQE
+465 NHLSFPVTERIAQQE

>member
-1 MNKKIDIIKL
+1 MNKKVDNIKL
-11 QKIYDPR
+11 QKIFDPR
-18 GTLVVAEENTHV
+18 STQVAAEE
-30 PFEIGNTEWF
+30 
-40 SPKSTVTTQHQRETM
+40 K
-55 LVALAGHFTL
+55 
-65 RITEYDGTV
+65 
-74 AETLLDNPNEGALIP
+74 
-89 ADCPYQ
+89 
-95 LTDFTEETVVLRL
+95 
-108 TAAEKEIKY
+108 IKY

-129 EINNA
+129 EINEA
-134 IAQVLDSGWYLHGKA
+134 IAQVLDSGWYLNGNA
-149 LRQFEEEYAAFIG
+149 LKEFEEAYAAFIG

-175 LKLILMGEMELGR
+175 LKLILMGEIELGR

-193 EILVPANT
+193 EILAPANT

-206 LAITSVGLK
+206 LAITSVGLT
-215 PVLIDAR
+215 PVLIDSR

-236 ITQKTKALLTVH
+236 ITQKTKALMTVH

-256 PKMLELCRKHHLLL
+256 PKILELCRKHQLLL
-270 FEDNAQAFACKM
+270 FEDNAQAFAC
-282 HAKKSE
+282 
-288 ACQMQVE
+288 QMQVK
-295 NSQNSEV
+295 NSEASRK
-302 NGESIHTG
+302 SIHTG

-333 AVTTNDRKLA
+333 AITTNDRKLA
-343 EVITSLRDYGRVSK
+343 EVIISLRDYGRVSK
-357 YEYDYQGLNSRMEEL
+357 YEFNYQGLNSRMEEL

-383 PYKEAS
+383 PYGEAKD
-389 ERIKIAR
+389 RFQKVQ
-396 YYLSKLDKRIVEHC
+396 YYLSKLDKKIVEHC
-410 IPERLYEKESENVV
+410 IPKRLYEEESENVV

-433 RDELRDYLSEHRV
+433 RDELRDYLSEHQV
-446 QTVCH
+446 QTVYH
-451 YPIPPHQQPCYPEW
+451 YPIPPHQQSCYPEW
-465 NHLSFPVTERIAKQE
+465 NHLSFPVTERIAQQE

>member
-1 MNKKIDIIKL
+1 MNKKVDNIKL
-11 QKIYDPR
+11 QKIFDPR
-18 GTLVVAEENTHV
+18 STQIAAEE
-30 PFEIGNTEWF
+30 
-40 SPKSTVTTQHQRETM
+40 K
-55 LVALAGHFTL
+55 
-65 RITEYDGTV
+65 
-74 AETLLDNPNEGALIP
+74 
-89 ADCPYQ
+89 
-95 LTDFTEETVVLRL
+95 
-108 TAAEKEIKY
+108 IKY

-129 EINNA
+129 EINEA
-134 IAQVLDSGWYLHGKA
+134 IAQVLDSGWYLNGNA
-149 LRQFEEEYAAFIG
+149 LKQFEEAYAAFIG

-175 LKLILMGEMELGR
+175 LKLILMGEIELGR

-206 LAITSVGLK
+206 LAITSVGFT
-215 PVLIDAR
+215 PVLIDSR

-236 ITQKTKALLTVH
+236 ITQKTKALMTVH

-256 PKMLELCRKHHLLL
+256 PKILELCRKHQLLL
-270 FEDNAQAFACKM
+270 FEDNAQAFAC
-282 HAKKSE
+282 
-288 ACQMQVE
+288 QMQVE
-295 NSQNSEV
+295 NSEASRK
-302 NGESIHTG
+302 SIHTG

-333 AVTTNDRKLA
+333 AITTNDRKLA
-343 EVITSLRDYGRVSK
+343 EVIISLRDYGRVSK
-357 YEYDYQGLNSRMEEL
+357 YEFNYQGLNSRMEEL

-383 PYKEAS
+383 PYGEAKD
-389 ERIKIAR
+389 RFQKVQ
-396 YYLSKLDKRIVEHC
+396 YYLSKLDKKIVEHC
-410 IPERLYEKESENVV
+410 IPKRLYEEESENVV

-433 RDELRDYLSEHRV
+433 RDELRDYLSEHQV
-446 QTVCH
+446 QTVFH
-451 YPIPPHQQPCYPEW
+451 YPIPPHQQSCYPEW
-465 NHLSFPVTERIAKQE
+465 NHLSFPVTERIAQQE

-485 NSTLKQEELDRIINL
+485 NSTLKQGELDRIINL

>member
-1 MNKKIDIIKL
+1 MNKKVDNIKL
-11 QKIYDPR
+11 QKIFDPR
-18 GTLVVAEENTHV
+18 STQVAAEE
-30 PFEIGNTEWF
+30 
-40 SPKSTVTTQHQRETM
+40 K
-55 LVALAGHFTL
+55 
-65 RITEYDGTV
+65 
-74 AETLLDNPNEGALIP
+74 
-89 ADCPYQ
+89 
-95 LTDFTEETVVLRL
+95 
-108 TAAEKEIKY
+108 IKY

-129 EINNA
+129 EINEA
-134 IAQVLDSGWYLHGKA
+134 IAQVLDSGWYLNGNA
-149 LRQFEEEYAAFIG
+149 LKQFEEAYAAFIG

-175 LKLILMGEMELGR
+175 LKLILMGEIELGR
-188 LQKGD
+188 LQKGN

-206 LAITSVGLK
+206 LAITSVGLT
-215 PVLIDAR
+215 PVLIDSR

-236 ITQKTKALLTVH
+236 ITQKTKALMTVH

-256 PKMLELCRKHHLLL
+256 PKILELCRKHQLLL
-270 FEDNAQAFACKM
+270 FEDNAQAFAC
-282 HAKKSE
+282 
-288 ACQMQVE
+288 QMQVE
-295 NSQNSEV
+295 NSEASRK
-302 NGESIHTG
+302 SIHTG

-333 AVTTNDRKLA
+333 AITTNDRKLA
-343 EVITSLRDYGRVSK
+343 EVIISLRDYGRVSK
-357 YEYDYQGLNSRMEEL
+357 YEFNYQGLNSRMEEL

-383 PYKEAS
+383 PYGEAKD
-389 ERIKIAR
+389 RFRKVQ
-396 YYLSKLDKRIVEHC
+396 YYLSKLDKKIVEHC
-410 IPERLYEKESENVV
+410 IPKRLYEEESENVV

-433 RDELRDYLSEHRV
+433 RDELRDYLSEHQV
-446 QTVCH
+446 QTVYH
-451 YPIPPHQQPCYPEW
+451 YPIPPHQQSCYPEW
-465 NHLSFPVTERIAKQE
+465 NHLSFPVTERIAQQE

-485 NSTLKQEELDRIINL
+485 NSTLKQGELDRIINL

>member
-1 MNKKIDIIKL
+1 MNKKVDNIKL
-11 QKIYDPR
+11 QKIFDPR
-18 GTLVVAEENTHV
+18 STQVAAEE
-30 PFEIGNTEWF
+30 
-40 SPKSTVTTQHQRETM
+40 K
-55 LVALAGHFTL
+55 
-65 RITEYDGTV
+65 
-74 AETLLDNPNEGALIP
+74 
-89 ADCPYQ
+89 
-95 LTDFTEETVVLRL
+95 
-108 TAAEKEIKY
+108 IKY

-129 EINNA
+129 EINEA
-134 IAQVLDSGWYLHGKA
+134 IAQVLDSGWYLNGNA
-149 LRQFEEEYAAFIG
+149 LKQFEEAYAAFIG

-175 LKLILMGEMELGR
+175 LKLILMGEIELGR
-188 LQKGD
+188 LQKGN

-206 LAITSVGLK
+206 LAITSVGLT
-215 PVLIDAR
+215 PVLIDSR

-236 ITQKTKALLTVH
+236 ITQKTKALMTVH

-256 PKMLELCRKHHLLL
+256 PKILELCRKHQLLL
-270 FEDNAQAFACKM
+270 FEDNAQAFAC
-282 HAKKSE
+282 
-288 ACQMQVE
+288 QMQVE
-295 NSQNSEV
+295 NSEASRK
-302 NGESIHTG
+302 SIHTG

-333 AVTTNDRKLA
+333 AITTNDRKLA
-343 EVITSLRDYGRVSK
+343 EVIISLRDYGRASK
-357 YEYDYQGLNSRMEEL
+357 YEFTYQGLNSRMEEL

-383 PYKEAS
+383 PYGEAKD
-389 ERIKIAR
+389 RFQKAQ
-396 YYLSKLDKRIVEHC
+396 YYLSKLDKKIVEHC
-410 IPERLYEKESENVV
+410 IPKRLYEEGKENVV

-433 RDELRDYLSEHRV
+433 RDELRDYLTEHRV

-451 YPIPPHQQPCYPEW
+451 YPIPPHQQSCYPEW
-465 NHLSFPVTERIAKQE
+465 NHLSFPVTERIAQQE

-485 NSTLKQEELDRIINL
+485 NSTLKQEDLDRIINL

>member
-1 MNKKIDIIKL
+1 MNKKVDNIKL
-11 QKIYDPR
+11 QKIFDPR
-18 GTLVVAEENTHV
+18 STQVAAEE
-30 PFEIGNTEWF
+30 
-40 SPKSTVTTQHQRETM
+40 K
-55 LVALAGHFTL
+55 
-65 RITEYDGTV
+65 
-74 AETLLDNPNEGALIP
+74 
-89 ADCPYQ
+89 
-95 LTDFTEETVVLRL
+95 
-108 TAAEKEIKY
+108 IKY
-117 LDLKAI
+117 LDLKSI

-129 EINNA
+129 EINEA
-134 IAQVLDSGWYLHGKA
+134 IAQVLDSGWYLNGNA
-149 LRQFEEEYAAFIG
+149 LKQFEEAYAAFIG

-175 LKLILMGEMELGR
+175 LKLILMGEIELGR

-206 LAITSVGLK
+206 LAITSVGLT
-215 PVLIDAR
+215 PVLIDSR

-236 ITQKTKALLTVH
+236 ITQKTKALMTVH

-256 PKMLELCRKHHLLL
+256 PKILELCRKHQLLL
-270 FEDNAQAFACKM
+270 FEDNAQAFAC
-282 HAKKSE
+282 
-288 ACQMQVE
+288 QMQVE
-295 NSQNSEV
+295 NSEASRK
-302 NGESIHTG
+302 SIHTG

-333 AVTTNDRKLA
+333 AITTNDRKLA
-343 EVITSLRDYGRVSK
+343 EIIISLRDYGRVSK
-357 YEYDYQGLNSRMEEL
+357 YEFNYQGLNSRMEEL

-383 PYKEAS
+383 PYGEAKD
-389 ERIKIAR
+389 RFQKVQ
-396 YYLSKLDKRIVEHC
+396 YYLSKLDKKIVEHC
-410 IPERLYEKESENVV
+410 IPKRLYEEESENVV

-433 RDELRDYLSEHRV
+433 RDELRDYLSEHQV
-446 QTVCH
+446 QTVYH
-451 YPIPPHQQPCYPEW
+451 YPIPPHQQSCYPEW
-465 NHLSFPVTERIAKQE
+465 NHLSFPVTERIAQQE

-485 NSTLKQEELDRIINL
+485 NSTLKQGELDRIINL

>member
-1 MNKKIDIIKL
+1 MNKKVDNIKL
-11 QKIYDPR
+11 QKIFDPR
-18 GTLVVAEENTHV
+18 STQVAAEE
-30 PFEIGNTEWF
+30 
-40 SPKSTVTTQHQRETM
+40 K
-55 LVALAGHFTL
+55 
-65 RITEYDGTV
+65 
-74 AETLLDNPNEGALIP
+74 
-89 ADCPYQ
+89 
-95 LTDFTEETVVLRL
+95 
-108 TAAEKEIKY
+108 IKY

-129 EINNA
+129 EINEA
-134 IAQVLDSGWYLHGKA
+134 IAQVLDSGWYLNGNA
-149 LRQFEEEYAAFIG
+149 LKQFEEAYAAFIG

-175 LKLILMGEMELGR
+175 LKLILMGEIELGR
-188 LQKGD
+188 LQKGN

-206 LAITSVGLK
+206 LAITSVGLT
-215 PVLIDAR
+215 PVLIDSR

-236 ITQKTKALLTVH
+236 ITQKTKALMTVH

-256 PKMLELCRKHHLLL
+256 PKILELCRKHQLLL
-270 FEDNAQAFACKM
+270 FEDNAQAFAC
-282 HAKKSE
+282 
-288 ACQMQVE
+288 QMQVE
-295 NSQNSEV
+295 NSEASRK
-302 NGESIHTG
+302 SIHTG

-333 AVTTNDRKLA
+333 AITTNDRKLA
-343 EVITSLRDYGRVSK
+343 EVIISLRDYGRVSK
-357 YEYDYQGLNSRMEEL
+357 YEFNYQGLNSRMEEL

-383 PYKEAS
+383 PYGEAKD
-389 ERIKIAR
+389 RFQKVQ
-396 YYLSKLDKRIVEHC
+396 YYLSKLDKKIVEHC
-410 IPERLYEKESENVV
+410 IPKRLYEEESENVV

-433 RDELRDYLSEHRV
+433 RDELRDYLSEHQV
-446 QTVCH
+446 QTVYH
-451 YPIPPHQQPCYPEW
+451 YPIPPHLQSCYPEW
-465 NHLSFPVTERIAKQE
+465 NHLSFPVTERIAQQE

-485 NSTLKQEELDRIINL
+485 NSTLKQGELDRIINL

>member
-1 MNKKIDIIKL
+1 MNKKVDNIKL
-11 QKIYDPR
+11 QKIFDPR
-18 GTLVVAEENTHV
+18 STQVAAEE
-30 PFEIGNTEWF
+30 
-40 SPKSTVTTQHQRETM
+40 K
-55 LVALAGHFTL
+55 
-65 RITEYDGTV
+65 
-74 AETLLDNPNEGALIP
+74 
-89 ADCPYQ
+89 
-95 LTDFTEETVVLRL
+95 
-108 TAAEKEIKY
+108 IKY

-129 EINNA
+129 EINEA
-134 IAQVLDSGWYLHGKA
+134 IAQVLDSGWYLNGNA
-149 LRQFEEEYAAFIG
+149 LKQFEEAYAAFIG

-175 LKLILMGEMELGR
+175 LKLILMGEIELGR
-188 LQKGD
+188 LQKGN

-206 LAITSVGLK
+206 LAITSVGLT
-215 PVLIDAR
+215 PVLIDSR

-236 ITQKTKALLTVH
+236 ITQKTKALMTVH

-256 PKMLELCRKHHLLL
+256 PKILELCRKHQLLL
-270 FEDNAQAFACKM
+270 FEDNAQAFAC
-282 HAKKSE
+282 
-288 ACQMQVE
+288 QMQVE
-295 NSQNSEV
+295 NSEASRK
-302 NGESIHTG
+302 SIHTG

-333 AVTTNDRKLA
+333 AITTNDRKLA
-343 EVITSLRDYGRVSK
+343 EIIITLRDYGRVSK
-357 YEYDYQGLNSRMEEL
+357 YEFNYQGLNSRMEEL

-383 PYKEAS
+383 PYVEAKD
-389 ERIKIAR
+389 RFQKVQ
-396 YYLSKLDKRIVEHC
+396 YYLSKLDKKIVEHC
-410 IPERLYEKESENVV
+410 IPKRLYEEESENVV

-433 RDELRDYLSEHRV
+433 RDELRDYLSEHQV
-446 QTVCH
+446 QTVYH
-451 YPIPPHQQPCYPEW
+451 YPIPPHQQSCYPEW
-465 NHLSFPVTERIAKQE
+465 NHLSFPVTERIAQQE

-485 NSTLKQEELDRIINL
+485 NSTLKQGELDRIINL

>member
-1 MNKKIDIIKL
+1 MNKKVDNIKL
-11 QKIYDPR
+11 QKIFDPR
-18 GTLVVAEENTHV
+18 STQVAAEE
-30 PFEIGNTEWF
+30 
-40 SPKSTVTTQHQRETM
+40 K
-55 LVALAGHFTL
+55 
-65 RITEYDGTV
+65 
-74 AETLLDNPNEGALIP
+74 
-89 ADCPYQ
+89 
-95 LTDFTEETVVLRL
+95 
-108 TAAEKEIKY
+108 IKY

-129 EINNA
+129 EINEA
-134 IAQVLDSGWYLHGKA
+134 IAQVLDSGWYLNGNA
-149 LRQFEEEYAAFIG
+149 LKQFEEAYAAFIG

-175 LKLILMGEMELGR
+175 LKLILMGEIELGR
-188 LQKGD
+188 LQKGN

-206 LAITSVGLK
+206 LAITSVGLT
-215 PVLIDAR
+215 PVLIDSR

-236 ITQKTKALLTVH
+236 ITQKTKALMTVH

-256 PKMLELCRKHHLLL
+256 PKILELCRKHQLLL
-270 FEDNAQAFACKM
+270 FEDNAQAFAC
-282 HAKKSE
+282 
-288 ACQMQVE
+288 QMQVE
-295 NSQNSEV
+295 NSEASRK
-302 NGESIHTG
+302 SIHTG

-333 AVTTNDRKLA
+333 AITTNDRKLA
-343 EVITSLRDYGRVSK
+343 EVIISLRDYGRVSK
-357 YEYDYQGLNSRMEEL
+357 YEFNYQGLNSRMEEL

-383 PYKEAS
+383 PYGEAKD
-389 ERIKIAR
+389 RFQKVQ
-396 YYLSKLDKRIVEHC
+396 YYLSKLDKKIVEHC
-410 IPERLYEKESENVV
+410 IPKRLYEEESENVV

-433 RDELRDYLSEHRV
+433 RDELRDYLSEHQV
-446 QTVCH
+446 QTVFH
-451 YPIPPHQQPCYPEW
+451 YPIPPHQQSCYREW
-465 NHLSFPVTERIAKQE
+465 NHLSFPVTERIAQQE

-485 NSTLKQEELDRIINL
+485 NSTLKQGELDRIINL

>member
-1 MNKKIDIIKL
+1 MNKKVDNIKL
-11 QKIYDPR
+11 QKIFDPR
-18 GTLVVAEENTHV
+18 STQVAAEE
-30 PFEIGNTEWF
+30 
-40 SPKSTVTTQHQRETM
+40 K
-55 LVALAGHFTL
+55 
-65 RITEYDGTV
+65 
-74 AETLLDNPNEGALIP
+74 
-89 ADCPYQ
+89 
-95 LTDFTEETVVLRL
+95 
-108 TAAEKEIKY
+108 IKY

-129 EINNA
+129 EINEA
-134 IAQVLDSGWYLHGKA
+134 IAQVLDSGWYLNGNA
-149 LRQFEEEYAAFIG
+149 LKQFEEAYAAFIG

-175 LKLILMGEMELGR
+175 LKLILMGEIELGR

-206 LAITSVGLK
+206 LAITSVGLT
-215 PVLIDAR
+215 PVLIDSR

-236 ITQKTKALLTVH
+236 ITQKTKALMTVH

-256 PKMLELCRKHHLLL
+256 PKILELCRKHQLLL
-270 FEDNAQAFACKM
+270 FEDNAQAFAC
-282 HAKKSE
+282 
-288 ACQMQVE
+288 QMQVE
-295 NSQNSEV
+295 NSKASRK
-302 NGESIHTG
+302 SIHTG

-333 AVTTNDRKLA
+333 AITTNDRKLA
-343 EVITSLRDYGRVSK
+343 EVIISLRDYGRVSK
-357 YEYDYQGLNSRMEEL
+357 YEFNYQGLNSRMEEL

-383 PYKEAS
+383 PYGEAKD
-389 ERIKIAR
+389 RFQKVQ
-396 YYLSKLDKRIVEHC
+396 YYLSKLDKKIVEHC
-410 IPERLYEKESENVV
+410 IPKRLYEEESENVV

-433 RDELRDYLSEHRV
+433 RDELRDYLSEHQV
-446 QTVCH
+446 QTVYH
-451 YPIPPHQQPCYPEW
+451 YPIPPHQQSCYPEW
-465 NHLSFPVTERIAKQE
+465 NHLSFPVTERIAQQE

-485 NSTLKQEELDRIINL
+485 NSTLKQGELDRIINL

>member
-1 MNKKIDIIKL
+1 MNKKEDNIKL
-11 QKIYDPR
+11 QKIFEPR
-18 GTLVVAEENTHV
+18 STQVAAEE
-30 PFEIGNTEWF
+30 
-40 SPKSTVTTQHQRETM
+40 K
-55 LVALAGHFTL
+55 
-65 RITEYDGTV
+65 
-74 AETLLDNPNEGALIP
+74 
-89 ADCPYQ
+89 
-95 LTDFTEETVVLRL
+95 
-108 TAAEKEIKY
+108 IKY

-123 NDQYQP
+123 NDQYLP
-129 EINNA
+129 EINEA
-134 IAQVLDSGWYLHGKA
+134 IAQVLDSGWYLNGKA
-149 LRQFEEEYAAFIG
+149 LKQFEEAYAAFIG

-175 LKLILMGEMELGR
+175 LKLILMGEIELGR

-206 LAITSVGLK
+206 LAITSVGLT
-215 PVLIDAR
+215 PVLIDSR

-236 ITQKTKALLTVH
+236 ITLKTKALMTVH

-256 PKMLELCRKHHLLL
+256 PKILELCRKHQLLL
-270 FEDNAQAFACKM
+270 FEDNAQAFAC
-282 HAKKSE
+282 
-288 ACQMQVE
+288 QMQVK
-295 NSQNSEV
+295 NSKASW
-302 NGESIHTG
+302 ESIHTG

-333 AVTTNDRKLA
+333 AITTNDRKLA
-343 EVITSLRDYGRVSK
+343 EVIISLRDYGRVSK
-357 YEYDYQGLNSRMEEL
+357 YEFNYQGLNSRMEEL

-383 PYKEAS
+383 PYGEAKD
-389 ERIKIAR
+389 RFQKVQ
-396 YYLSKLDKRIVEHC
+396 YYLSKLDKKIVEHC
-410 IPERLYEKESENVV
+410 IPKRLYEKESENVV

-446 QTVCH
+446 QTVYH
-451 YPIPPHQQPCYPEW
+451 YPIPPHQQSCYPEW
-465 NHLSFPVTERIAKQE
+465 NHLSFPVTEQIAQQE

>member
-1 MNKKIDIIKL
+1 MNKKVDNIKL
-11 QKIYDPR
+11 QKIFDLR
-18 GTLVVAEENTHV
+18 STQVAAEE
-30 PFEIGNTEWF
+30 
-40 SPKSTVTTQHQRETM
+40 K
-55 LVALAGHFTL
+55 
-65 RITEYDGTV
+65 
-74 AETLLDNPNEGALIP
+74 
-89 ADCPYQ
+89 
-95 LTDFTEETVVLRL
+95 
-108 TAAEKEIKY
+108 IKY

-129 EINNA
+129 EINEA
-134 IAQVLDSGWYLHGKA
+134 IAQVLDSGWYLNGNA
-149 LRQFEEEYAAFIG
+149 LKQFEEAYAAFIG

-175 LKLILMGEMELGR
+175 LKLILMGEIELGR
-188 LQKGD
+188 LQKGN

-206 LAITSVGLK
+206 LAITSVGLT
-215 PVLIDAR
+215 PVLIDSR

-236 ITQKTKALLTVH
+236 ITQKTKALMTVH

-256 PKMLELCRKHHLLL
+256 PKILELCRKHQLLL
-270 FEDNAQAFACKM
+270 FEDNAQAFAC
-282 HAKKSE
+282 
-288 ACQMQVE
+288 QMQVE
-295 NSQNSEV
+295 NSEASRK
-302 NGESIHTG
+302 SIHTG

-333 AVTTNDRKLA
+333 AITTNDRKLA
-343 EVITSLRDYGRVSK
+343 EVIISLRDYGRVSK
-357 YEYDYQGLNSRMEEL
+357 YEFNYQGLNSRMEEL

-383 PYKEAS
+383 PYGEAKD
-389 ERIKIAR
+389 RFQKVQ
-396 YYLSKLDKRIVEHC
+396 YYLSKLDKKIVEHC
-410 IPERLYEKESENVV
+410 IPKRLYEEESENVV

-433 RDELRDYLSEHRV
+433 RDELRDYLSEHQV
-446 QTVCH
+446 QTVYH
-451 YPIPPHQQPCYPEW
+451 YPIPPHQQSCYPEW
-465 NHLSFPVTERIAKQE
+465 NHLSFPVTERIAQQE

-485 NSTLKQEELDRIINL
+485 NSTLKQGELDRIINL

>member
-1 MNKKIDIIKL
+1 MNKKVDNIKL
-11 QKIYDPR
+11 QKIFDPR
-18 GTLVVAEENTHV
+18 STQIAAEE
-30 PFEIGNTEWF
+30 
-40 SPKSTVTTQHQRETM
+40 K
-55 LVALAGHFTL
+55 
-65 RITEYDGTV
+65 
-74 AETLLDNPNEGALIP
+74 
-89 ADCPYQ
+89 
-95 LTDFTEETVVLRL
+95 
-108 TAAEKEIKY
+108 IKY

-129 EINNA
+129 EINEA
-134 IAQVLDSGWYLHGKA
+134 IAQVLDSGWYLNGNA
-149 LRQFEEEYAAFIG
+149 LKQFEEAYAAFIG

-175 LKLILMGEMELGR
+175 LKLILMGEIELGR

-206 LAITSVGLK
+206 LAITSVGLT
-215 PVLIDAR
+215 PVLIDSR

-236 ITQKTKALLTVH
+236 ITQKTKALMTVH

-256 PKMLELCRKHHLLL
+256 PKILELCRKHQLLL
-270 FEDNAQAFACKM
+270 FEDNAQAFAC
-282 HAKKSE
+282 
-288 ACQMQVE
+288 QMQVE
-295 NSQNSEV
+295 NSEASRK
-302 NGESIHTG
+302 SIHTG

-333 AVTTNDRKLA
+333 AITTNDRKLA
-343 EVITSLRDYGRVSK
+343 EIIISLRDYGRVSK
-357 YEYDYQGLNSRMEEL
+357 YEFNYQGLNSRMEEL

-383 PYKEAS
+383 PYGEAKD
-389 ERIKIAR
+389 RFQKVQ
-396 YYLSKLDKRIVEHC
+396 YYLSKLDKKIVEHC
-410 IPERLYEKESENVV
+410 IPKRLYEEESENVV

-433 RDELRDYLSEHRV
+433 RDELRDYLSEHQV
-446 QTVCH
+446 QTVYH
-451 YPIPPHQQPCYPEW
+451 YPIPPHQQSCYPEW
-465 NHLSFPVTERIAKQE
+465 NHLSFPVTERIAQQE

-485 NSTLKQEELDRIINL
+485 NSTLKQGELDRIINL

>member
-1 MNKKIDIIKL
+1 MNKKVDNIKL
-11 QKIYDPR
+11 QKIFDPR
-18 GTLVVAEENTHV
+18 STQVAAEE
-30 PFEIGNTEWF
+30 
-40 SPKSTVTTQHQRETM
+40 K
-55 LVALAGHFTL
+55 
-65 RITEYDGTV
+65 
-74 AETLLDNPNEGALIP
+74 
-89 ADCPYQ
+89 
-95 LTDFTEETVVLRL
+95 
-108 TAAEKEIKY
+108 IKY

-129 EINNA
+129 EINEA
-134 IAQVLDSGWYLHGKA
+134 IAQVLDSGWYLNGNA
-149 LRQFEEEYAAFIG
+149 LKEFEEAYAAFIG

-175 LKLILMGEMELGR
+175 LKLILMGEIELGR

-206 LAITSVGLK
+206 LAITSVGLT
-215 PVLIDAR
+215 PVLIDSR

-236 ITQKTKALLTVH
+236 ITQKTKALMTVH

-256 PKMLELCRKHHLLL
+256 PKILELCRKHQLLL
-270 FEDNAQAFACKM
+270 FEDNAQAFAC
-282 HAKKSE
+282 
-288 ACQMQVE
+288 QMQVE
-295 NSQNSEV
+295 NSEASRK
-302 NGESIHTG
+302 SIHTG

-333 AVTTNDRKLA
+333 AITTNDRKLA
-343 EVITSLRDYGRVSK
+343 EVIIFLRDYGRVSK
-357 YEYDYQGLNSRMEEL
+357 YEFNYQGLNSRMEEL

-383 PYKEAS
+383 PYGEAKD
-389 ERIKIAR
+389 RFQKVQ
-396 YYLSKLDKRIVEHC
+396 YYLSKLDKKIVEHC
-410 IPERLYEKESENVV
+410 IPKRLYEEESENVV

-433 RDELRDYLSEHRV
+433 RDELRDYLSEHQV
-446 QTVCH
+446 QTVYH
-451 YPIPPHQQPCYPEW
+451 YPIPPHQQSCYPEW
-465 NHLSFPVTERIAKQE
+465 NHLSFPVTERIAQQE

>member
-1 MNKKIDIIKL
+1 MNKKVDNIKL
-11 QKIYDPR
+11 QKIFDPR
-18 GTLVVAEENTHV
+18 STQIAAEE
-30 PFEIGNTEWF
+30 
-40 SPKSTVTTQHQRETM
+40 K
-55 LVALAGHFTL
+55 
-65 RITEYDGTV
+65 
-74 AETLLDNPNEGALIP
+74 
-89 ADCPYQ
+89 
-95 LTDFTEETVVLRL
+95 
-108 TAAEKEIKY
+108 IKY

-129 EINNA
+129 EINEA
-134 IAQVLDSGWYLHGKA
+134 IAQVLDSGWYLNGNA
-149 LRQFEEEYAAFIG
+149 LKQFEEAYAAFIG

-175 LKLILMGEMELGR
+175 LKLILMGEIELGR
-188 LQKGD
+188 LQKGN

-206 LAITSVGLK
+206 LAITSVGLT
-215 PVLIDAR
+215 PVLIDSR

-236 ITQKTKALLTVH
+236 ITQKTKALMTVH

-256 PKMLELCRKHHLLL
+256 PKILELCRKHQLLL
-270 FEDNAQAFACKM
+270 FEDNAQAFAC
-282 HAKKSE
+282 
-288 ACQMQVE
+288 QMQVE
-295 NSQNSEV
+295 NSEASRK
-302 NGESIHTG
+302 SIHTG

-333 AVTTNDRKLA
+333 AITTNDRKLA
-343 EVITSLRDYGRVSK
+343 EIIISLRDYGRVSK
-357 YEYDYQGLNSRMEEL
+357 YEFNYQGLNSRMEEL

-383 PYKEAS
+383 PYGEAKD
-389 ERIKIAR
+389 RFQKVQ
-396 YYLSKLDKRIVEHC
+396 YYLSKLDKKIVEHC
-410 IPERLYEKESENVV
+410 IPKRLYEEESENVV

-433 RDELRDYLSEHRV
+433 RDELRDYLSEHQV
-446 QTVCH
+446 QTVYH
-451 YPIPPHQQPCYPEW
+451 YPIPPHQQSCYPEW
-465 NHLSFPVTERIAKQE
+465 NHLSFPVTERIAQQE

>member
-1 MNKKIDIIKL
+1 MNKKVDNTKL
-11 QKIYDPR
+11 QKIFDPR
-18 GTLVVAEENTHV
+18 STQVAAEE
-30 PFEIGNTEWF
+30 
-40 SPKSTVTTQHQRETM
+40 K
-55 LVALAGHFTL
+55 
-65 RITEYDGTV
+65 
-74 AETLLDNPNEGALIP
+74 
-89 ADCPYQ
+89 
-95 LTDFTEETVVLRL
+95 
-108 TAAEKEIKY
+108 IKY

-129 EINNA
+129 EINEA
-134 IAQVLDSGWYLHGKA
+134 IAQVLDSGWYLNGNA
-149 LRQFEEEYAAFIG
+149 LKQFEEAYAAFIG

-175 LKLILMGEMELGR
+175 LKLILMGEIELGR
-188 LQKGD
+188 LQKGN

-206 LAITSVGLK
+206 LAITSVGLT
-215 PVLIDAR
+215 PVLIDSR

-236 ITQKTKALLTVH
+236 ITQKTKALMTVH

-256 PKMLELCRKHHLLL
+256 PKILELCRKHQLLL
-270 FEDNAQAFACKM
+270 FEDNAQAFAC
-282 HAKKSE
+282 
-288 ACQMQVE
+288 QMQVE
-295 NSQNSEV
+295 NSEASRK
-302 NGESIHTG
+302 SIHTG

-333 AVTTNDRKLA
+333 AITTNDRKLA
-343 EVITSLRDYGRVSK
+343 EVIISLRDYGRVSK
-357 YEYDYQGLNSRMEEL
+357 YEFNYQGLNSRMEEL

-383 PYKEAS
+383 PYGEAKD
-389 ERIKIAR
+389 RFQKVQ
-396 YYLSKLDKRIVEHC
+396 YYLSKLDKKIVEHC
-410 IPERLYEKESENVV
+410 IPKRLYEEEAENVV

-433 RDELRDYLSEHRV
+433 RDELRDYLSEHQV
-446 QTVCH
+446 QTVYH
-451 YPIPPHQQPCYPEW
+451 YPIPPHQQSCYPEW
-465 NHLSFPVTERIAKQE
+465 NHLSFPVTERIAQQE

-485 NSTLKQEELDRIINL
+485 NSTLKQGELDRIINL

>member
-1 MNKKIDIIKL
+1 MNKKVDINKS
-11 QKIYDPR
+11 QKISDPR
-18 GTLVVAEENTHV
+18 GTQVAAEE
-30 PFEIGNTEWF
+30 
-40 SPKSTVTTQHQRETM
+40 
-55 LVALAGHFTL
+55 
-65 RITEYDGTV
+65 
-74 AETLLDNPNEGALIP
+74 
-89 ADCPYQ
+89 
-95 LTDFTEETVVLRL
+95 
-108 TAAEKEIKY
+108 EIKY

-134 IAQVLDSGWYLHGKA
+134 IALVLDSGWYLNGNA
-149 LRQFEEEYAAFIG
+149 LKQFEKDYAAFIG

-206 LAITSVGLK
+206 LAITSVGLA

-236 ITQKTKALLTVH
+236 ITQKTKALMTVH

-256 PKMLELCRKHHLLL
+256 PQMLELCRKHHLLL
-270 FEDNAQAFACKM
+270 FEDNAQAFACQMQIKNNEGSQIQAENNEGSQIQAENNEGSQM
-282 HAKKSE
+282 QAEKSEGSQMQAEKSE
-288 ACQMQVE
+288 ACR
-295 NSQNSEV
+295 
-302 NGESIHTG
+302 ESIHTG

-343 EVITSLRDYGRVSK
+343 ETIISLRDYGRANK
-357 YEYDYQGLNSRMEEL
+357 YEFAYQGLNSRMEEL
-372 QAAVLC
+372 QAAVLS

-383 PYKEAS
+383 PYGEAKD
-389 ERIKIAR
+389 RFRKVQ
-396 YYLSKLDKRIVEHC
+396 YYLSRLDKQIVEHC
-410 IPERLYEKESENVV
+410 IPERLYEEEKENVV

-433 RDELRDYLSEHRV
+433 RDELRDYLTEHRV

-451 YPIPPHQQPCYPEW
+451 YPIPPHQQSCYPEW
-465 NHLSFPVTERIAKQE
+465 NHLLFPVTERIAQQE

>member
-1 MNKKIDIIKL
+1 MNKKVDNIKL
-11 QKIYDPR
+11 QKIFDPR
-18 GTLVVAEENTHV
+18 STQVAAEE
-30 PFEIGNTEWF
+30 
-40 SPKSTVTTQHQRETM
+40 K
-55 LVALAGHFTL
+55 
-65 RITEYDGTV
+65 
-74 AETLLDNPNEGALIP
+74 
-89 ADCPYQ
+89 
-95 LTDFTEETVVLRL
+95 
-108 TAAEKEIKY
+108 IKY

-129 EINNA
+129 EINEA
-134 IAQVLDSGWYLHGKA
+134 IAQVLDSGWYLNGNA
-149 LRQFEEEYAAFIG
+149 LKQFEEAYAAFIG

-175 LKLILMGEMELGR
+175 LKLILMGEIELGR

-206 LAITSVGLK
+206 LAITSVGLT
-215 PVLIDAR
+215 PVLIDSR

-236 ITQKTKALLTVH
+236 ITQKTKALMTVH

-256 PKMLELCRKHHLLL
+256 PKILELCRKHQLLL
-270 FEDNAQAFACKM
+270 FEDNAQAFAC
-282 HAKKSE
+282 
-288 ACQMQVE
+288 QMQVE
-295 NSQNSEV
+295 NSEASRK
-302 NGESIHTG
+302 SIHTG

-333 AVTTNDRKLA
+333 AITTNDRKLA
-343 EVITSLRDYGRVSK
+343 EVIISLRDYGRVSK
-357 YEYDYQGLNSRMEEL
+357 YEFNYQGLNSRMEEL

-383 PYKEAS
+383 PYGEAKD
-389 ERIKIAR
+389 RFQKVQ
-396 YYLSKLDKRIVEHC
+396 YYLSKLDKKIVEHC
-410 IPERLYEKESENVV
+410 IPKRLYEEEAENVV

-433 RDELRDYLSEHRV
+433 RDELRDYLSEHQV
-446 QTVCH
+446 QTVYH
-451 YPIPPHQQPCYPEW
+451 YPIPPHQQSCYPEW
-465 NHLSFPVTERIAKQE
+465 NHLSFPVTERIAQQE

-485 NSTLKQEELDRIINL
+485 NSTLKQGELDRIINL

-507 RGI
+507 TADEAL